1 MNPEYQSPETQW
13 DGDRHDR
20 LAQRRAVE
28 ALRSGVPNADAVI
41 ALGSGQSDIEDRFAE
56 LLGDGAGPLNGP
68 GGGRASMLLG
78 AGFGQGKSHLLTH
91 LGHLAT
97 SAGFVVSTVV
107 ISKETPLYDPAK
119 VLRAAVESAVGP
131 DGTRDVIAEVAA
143 QLDTDS
149 PGYAELLRWL
159 RGPGRDMNERFEAT
173 ILLHQRLSGDA
184 PGADEE
190 FLDSIVRFWSGD
202 PLLMPDLRRQLKAV
216 GEAKTFTF
224 SPVKVRDLARQ
235 RLRFLPRLL
244 RAGGHAGWVVLF
256 DEVELIGRYS
266 LLQRGRSYAEL
277 ARWLDGDTPVTNGN
291 PCSPS
296 RRSPTT
302 SRQRCCPARTTAR
315 ACRSDYGTS
324 RPRSMPRWQPSRRQG
339 CGTSSVTCYP
349 LCHPTRPSWAAHTA
363 PCKSCTGA
371 PAVGSRRTSQV
382 SSSSARRG
390 CASTCVPGS
399 TNGISSVLIPTT
411 NPSATWS
418 MCQATTESSGSWTT
432 ARPDPGRPVPHSWQR
447 LLQFRRVSMA
457 SRFPGRPVMTR
468 IPLPLPRT
476 V

>member
-1 MNPEYQSPETQW
+1 VNPEYQSPETRW
-13 DGDRHDR
+13 DGDSDGR

-244 RAGGHAGWVVLF
+244 RAGGHTGWVVLF

-277 ARWLDGDTPVTNGN
+277 ARWLDGDPGDEREPLVTVAAITDDFETAVLSGKNDRESLPQRLRDKQTEEYAEMAALAEAGMRHIERDLLPLVSPDEAELSRAYRTLRKLHGGAYSWEPPDVPGLEHLGATRMRQYVRAWINEWDLVRLDPNYQPVSDVVDVPN
-291 PCSPS
+291 
-296 RRSPTT
+296 
-302 SRQRCCPARTTAR
+302 
-315 ACRSDYGTS
+315 DYGEL
-324 RPRSMPRWQPSRRQG
+324 RELDD
-339 CGTSSVTCYP
+339 GTS
-349 LCHPTRPSWAAHTA
+349 
-363 PCKSCTGA
+363 
-371 PAVGSRRTSQV
+371 
-382 SSSSARRG
+382 
-390 CASTCVPGS
+390 
-399 TNGISSVLIPTT
+399 
-411 NPSATWS
+411 
-418 MCQATTESSGSWTT
+418 
-432 ARPDPGRPVPHSWQR
+432 
-447 LLQFRRVSMA
+447 
-457 SRFPGRPVMTR
+457 
-468 IPLPLPRT
+468 
-476 V
+476 